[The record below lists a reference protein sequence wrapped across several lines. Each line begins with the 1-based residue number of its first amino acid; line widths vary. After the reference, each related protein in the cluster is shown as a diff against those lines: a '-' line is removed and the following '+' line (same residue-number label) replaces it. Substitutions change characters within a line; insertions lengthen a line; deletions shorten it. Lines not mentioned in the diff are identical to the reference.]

1 MGHLVDEIF
10 LRTPLVPTKILQYQ
24 TVAAV
29 QLVAVAIPEVM
40 IQEVATQGE
49 VIMVAAMITQEVI
62 RQAAPT

>member
-1 MGHLVDEIF
+1 M
-10 LRTPLVPTKILQYQ
+10 PTRILQYQ